1 MRRPE
6 PTPGRGVIDG
16 FTAIIPAG
24 GIGSRLWPL
33 SRADAPKFLHDLTGS
48 GNSLLR
54 DTWDRIVPLTGAD
67 RVVVVTGRAHR
78 AAVEAQLP
86 DLIDPNVLLESE
98 PRESTA
104 AIGLAA
110 AILERR
116 EPGVVIGSFAAD
128 HVIRD
133 ARGFRRAVEEAVAIA
148 RTGLVAT
155 IGITPTEPA
164 IGFGYIH
171 ADGPLDIPGAPRAV
185 AALAF
190 QEKPDLATAKRYVEG
205 GEHLWNAGMFIAK
218 ASVVLDWIRAYDA
231 DFAADLEALAEAW
244 DDPTTRGPAV
254 DAIWPRLRRIAF
266 DYVVAEPAAAAG
278 ALAVVPGDFDWDD
291 VGDFASIARL
301 HAGGRKRDLAILG
314 DNPTVLSD
322 KSTGVVVAN
331 GKRVVSLIGVKDIVV
346 IDTPDALLVTTTEHA
361 QRVKSVVD
369 ALRISGRGDVL

>member
-1 MRRPE
+1 MEAAE
-6 PTPGRGVIDG
+6 PMPGRGAIDG

-54 DTWDRIVPLTGAD
+54 DTWDRIVPLVGPD

-110 AILERR
+110 AILQHR

-148 RTGLVAT
+148 RTDRVAT

-164 IGFGYIH
+164 VGFGYIH
-171 ADGPLDIPGAPRAV
+171 ADGPLAIPGAPRAV

-190 QEKPDLATAKRYVEG
+190 EEKPDLATAKRYLAG

-231 DFAADLEALAEAW
+231 GFAEDLQALAAAW
-244 DDPTTRGPAV
+244 DDPSTRGPAV
-254 DAIWPRLRRIAF
+254 DAIWPRLPKIAF

-301 HAGGRKRDLAILG
+301 HAGGRGSDLAILG
-314 DNPTVLSD
+314 DNPTVLAD

-331 GKRVVSLIGVKDIVV
+331 GKRVVSLVGVRDIVV

-361 QRVKSVVD
+361 QRVKAVVD
-369 ALRISGRGDVL
+369 ALRISGRDDVL

>member
-1 MRRPE
+1 MERTGPM
-6 PTPGRGVIDG
+6 PGRGVIEG
-16 FTAIIPAG
+16 FTAVIPAG

-54 DTWDRIVPLTGAD
+54 DTWDRIVPLVGPD

-86 DLIDPNVLLESE
+86 DLIDMNVLLESE
-98 PRESTA
+98 PRDSTA

-128 HVIRD
+128 HVIKD
-133 ARGFRRAVEEAVAIA
+133 TRGFRRAVEEAVVIA
-148 RTGLVAT
+148 RTDRVAT

-164 IGFGYIH
+164 VGFGYIH
-171 ADGPLDIPGAPRAV
+171 ADGPLGIPGAPRAV

-190 QEKPDLATAKRYVEG
+190 EEKPNLATAKRYVAD

-218 ASVVLDWIRAYDA
+218 ASVVMDWIRAYDA
-231 DFAADLEALAEAW
+231 NFADDLSALAEAW
-244 DDPTTRGPAV
+244 DDPTRRGPAV
-254 DAIWPRLRRIAF
+254 DAIWPKLPKIAF

-301 HAGGRKRDLAILG
+301 HAGGRKSDLAILG
-314 DNPTVLSD
+314 ENPTVLAD
-322 KSTGVVVAN
+322 NATGIVVAN
-331 GKRVVSLIGVKDIVV
+331 SKRIVSLIGVRDIVV

-361 QRVKSVVD
+361 QRVKAVVD
-369 ALRISGRGDVL
+369 ALRLSGRGDVL